1 MRGSSLICS
10 SCSRAA
16 GTRSLNRSIHL
27 WSLLSPHTRVQ
38 HLFQTASRPSRSQST
53 LPEKGTQSSQI
64 LTGDSLRSLASLEER
79 IQKALHSA
87 KSSPAESDVLLA
99 LQACKSYAGF
109 RLQDS
114 AQSSAASTP
123 TSVLLSLDEC
133 QPVQPVNHS
142 PSPQRA
148 SEQQTV
154 GSTAS
159 TTGSGTIISSK
170 SSSLKSLQPLT
181 DLAYKI
187 ISHPDVFITPSIL
200 ASYVSLQAL
209 IRDPSPIPA
218 VFSLYANKSYTPPGS
233 SKPRQPNPNQIKY
246 AIPSH
251 IASAALD
258 AAIESRDMSICL
270 DIIDT
275 SYGAPAFMKAK
286 LVRRAAPAAVAG
298 CLAPLAIYA
307 LADTMAGYQDEV
319 DHSLALKYA
328 FSGLLAYVGFTG
340 SIGMVALMTSND
352 QMVRVTWIVGTPL
365 RYRWLREEERAALD
379 KVAQAWGFSEPNK
392 WGFEEGD
399 EWELL
404 RAVVN
409 RKGMYLDNPALME
422 GME

>member
-1 MRGSSLICS
+1 MRGSSLICGP
-10 SCSRAA
+10 CSRAV
-16 GTRSLNRSIHL
+16 GTRSLNHSIRL
-27 WSLLSPHTRVQ
+27 WSLLSPHSRVQ
-38 HLFQTASRPSRSQST
+38 HLVQTVPRLSRFQST

-64 LTGDSLRSLASLEER
+64 PTGDSLRSFASLEEH

-87 KSSPAESDVLLA
+87 KSSPTESDVLLA
-99 LQACKSYAGF
+99 LQVCKSYAGF

-114 AQSSAASTP
+114 AQSPSARTP

-142 PSPQRA
+142 PPLRGA
-148 SEQQTV
+148 SDQQTV
-154 GSTAS
+154 RSTAS
-159 TTGSGTIISSK
+159 TTGSGAIIFSK
-170 SSSLKSLQPLT
+170 SSPPKSFQPLT

-275 SYGAPAFMKAK
+275 SYGAPAFMRAK
-286 LVRRAAPAAVAG
+286 LIRRAAPAAVAG

-365 RYRWLREEERAALD
+365 RYRWLREEEREALD
-379 KVAQAWGFSEPNK
+379 KVSQAWGFSEPNK